1 MEPFLSKVAEVYI
14 QNESKKL
21 VDYCFVFPNKRSGAF
36 FRKYLSEAL
45 EMPILL
51 PEIITISDLI
61 SEFSVGIEA
70 SRYEQLFILYN
81 VYKSISDEVVE
92 FDQFQFWG
100 DMILNDFNDVD
111 RYLVDPKQLF
121 INVQRLKEINSN
133 YLTEEQIKIINK
145 YWGENRSFD
154 SIEKFWKHLDNEGDN
169 GVPRNRFLKLWEI
182 LYDLYFK
189 FNDELTKKGLTYSG
203 RSYKDASERIAKFS
217 AEDLTYKKYIFVGFN
232 VLSSSEI
239 KIFES
244 LKGIGCA
251 DFYWDYNSLVYNC
264 EYNKATRFI
273 RKYIKLFP
281 SNYNID
287 NELIK
292 TLPNISI
299 IGVPSNVGQVKETG
313 RLLSEL
319 SANKIV
325 PDIENALN
333 TAIVLPDEN
342 LFIPLIHSLPD
353 EFKSV
358 NITMGYPV
366 RFTSIS
372 ALMKAIVSMQL
383 RLRKLKGEYVFYY
396 EDIQNILAQ
405 PLIRT
410 IANKECEQIQND
422 ISCNRLFNI
431 SVEYLNSKYP
441 QLGILFTPVKDIKDF
456 NDVFAYAI
464 SLVEFIRKNLSEVKH
479 STLDVLF
486 LTRYTQ
492 ALQSLNHLVGKYEIV
507 MQEHTFFHLIE
518 RAISSD
524 TINFQGEPLKGLQIM
539 GVLETRALN
548 FENVIM
554 LSMNERVFPRKHFSR
569 SFIPDALRRG
579 YGMSTIEFQESI
591 YAYYFYRLI
600 SRAKNVYLLYDAR
613 TAGVKSGEM
622 SRYLYQLKFLYPQE
636 SIKTSLVDYDIQST
650 LRDGIEV
657 PKTKEIIE
665 KLDKFRT
672 EGSGKALSASAIK
685 KYCHCPL
692 QFYLEIVEELR
703 IEEDVK
709 EYMDDITYGNIVHAV
724 AEKLYKRL
732 DGIEITAQV
741 LDNMKNDT
749 AMLSKEIIMAVNEYY
764 NKLGKNNDTELY
776 GEAKVLAEIM
786 LYSITELLEQEKQ
799 FAPIIFK
806 SAEEKMVGSYNV
818 SPKLTI
824 NIKLF
829 IDRVDKI
836 KVKVNDEDVELLRIV
851 DYKTGSD
858 KTSVVSFVPVF
869 DSSNADNNGAIL
881 QMFIYCNFYAALQN
895 YDASIQPIIYK
906 LRTLKT
912 EGLQPIKIGSGKKA
926 IPVCDYREFNDE
938 FLTYFHSTLEEI
950 FNPEIPFAQ
959 TKNDDHCKYCS
970 FKTICSK

>member
-1 MEPFLSKVAEVYI
+1 MEPFLRKVAEVYL
-14 QNESKKL
+14 QNESTNI
-21 VDYCFVFPNKRSGAF
+21 VDFCFVFPNKRSGVF
-36 FRKYLSEAL
+36 FSKYLSEAL
-45 EMPILL
+45 KTPILL

-81 VYKSISDEVVE
+81 VYKSISNEVVE

-154 SIEKFWKHLDNEGDN
+154 SVETFWKHLENNDDN
-169 GVPRNRFLKLWEI
+169 GIPRDRFMKLWEI
-182 LYDLYFK
+182 LYDLYLK
-189 FNDELTKKGLTYSG
+189 FNDELTNRGLSYSG
-203 RSYKDASERIAKFS
+203 RSYKDASEKIAKIS
-217 AEDLTYKKYIFVGFN
+217 ANELTYKRYIFVGFN

-239 KIFES
+239 KIFER
-244 LKGIGCA
+244 LKEIDCA
-251 DFYWDYNSLVYNC
+251 DFYWDYNSPVYNC

-287 NELIK
+287 NDKIE
-292 TLPNISI
+292 TLPNINI
-299 IGVPSNVGQVKETG
+299 IGIPSNVGQVKEAG
-313 RLLSEL
+313 KLLSEL
-319 SANKIV
+319 CANKKIT
-325 PDIENALN
+325 DIENALN

-353 EFKSV
+353 NFKSV
-358 NITMGYPV
+358 NITMGYPMRYTPV
-366 RFTSIS
+366 S

-396 EDIQNILAQ
+396 EDIQNVLAQ
-405 PLIRT
+405 PLIRSV
-410 IANKECEQIQND
+410 ANIECEQIQNT
-422 ISCNRLFNI
+422 ISQNRLFNI
-431 SVEYLNSKYP
+431 SAEYLKKEYP
-441 QLGILFTPVKDIKDF
+441 RLEVLFTPVKDIKDF
-456 NDVFAYAI
+456 SNVFAYTI
-464 SLVEFIRKNLSEVKH
+464 SLINFIRQNLSAVKH
-479 STLDVLF
+479 SSLDVSF
-486 LTRYTQ
+486 LSRYTQ
-492 ALQSLNHLVGKYEIV
+492 ALQSLKVLVERYSIE

-524 TINFQGEPLKGLQIM
+524 TINFEGEPLKGLQIM

-600 SRAKNVYLLYDAR
+600 SRATNVYLLYDAR

-622 SRYLYQLKFLYPQE
+622 SRYLYQLKFLYPQNT
-636 SIKTSLVDYDIQST
+636 IKTSLVDYGIRST
-650 LRDGIEV
+650 RRDGIII
-657 PKTKEIIE
+657 PKTNEIIE
-665 KLDKFRT
+665 KLNKFRI

-692 QFYLEIVEELR
+692 QFYLEIIEELR
-703 IEEDVK
+703 IEDEVK

-724 AEKLYKRL
+724 AEKLYKGL
-732 DGIEITAQV
+732 DGIEITETV
-741 LDNMKNDT
+741 LERVKNST
-749 AMLSKEIIMAVNEYY
+749 AMLSNEITMAVNEHY

-786 LYSITELLEQEKQ
+786 LYSIKELLEREKQ
-799 FAPIIFK
+799 FTPIVFK
-806 SAEEKMVGSYNV
+806 SAEEKMIGRYSV
-818 SPKLTI
+818 SPDMTI
-824 NIKLF
+824 SIKLF
-829 IDRVDKI
+829 IDRVDTAM
-836 KVKVNDEDVELLRIV
+836 VNGCEQLRIV

-858 KTSVVSFVPVF
+858 KTSVSSFDPVF
-869 DSSNADNNGAIL
+869 DSANADNNGAVL
-881 QMFIYCNFYAALQN
+881 QMFVYCNFYAALQN
-895 YDASIQPIIYK
+895 YDGPIQPIIYK

-912 EGLQPIKIGSGKKA
+912 EGLKPIIIGSKKDA
-926 IPVCDYREFNDE
+926 KPVYDYRDFNDE
-938 FLTYFHSTLEEI
+938 FLPYLHDTLEEI
-950 FNPEIPFAQ
+950 FNPQIPFAQ

>member
-1 MEPFLSKVAEVYI
+1 MEPFLRKVAEVYL
-14 QNESKKL
+14 QNESTNI
-21 VDYCFVFPNKRSGAF
+21 VDFCFVFPNKRSGVF
-36 FRKYLSEAL
+36 FSKYLSEAL
-45 EMPILL
+45 KTPILL

-81 VYKSISDEVVE
+81 VYKSISNEVVE

-154 SIEKFWKHLDNEGDN
+154 SVETFWKHLDNNDDN
-169 GVPRNRFLKLWEI
+169 GIPRDRFMKLWEI
-182 LYDLYFK
+182 LYDLYLK
-189 FNDELTKKGLTYSG
+189 FNDELTNRGLSYSG
-203 RSYKDASERIAKFS
+203 RSYKDASEKIAKIS
-217 AEDLTYKKYIFVGFN
+217 ANELTYKRYIFVGFN

-239 KIFES
+239 KIFER
-244 LKGIGCA
+244 LKEIDCA
-251 DFYWDYNSLVYNC
+251 DFYWDYNSPVYNC

-287 NELIK
+287 NDKIE
-292 TLPNISI
+292 TLPNINI
-299 IGVPSNVGQVKETG
+299 IGIPSNVGQVKEAG
-313 RLLSEL
+313 KLLSEL
-319 SANKIV
+319 CANKKIT
-325 PDIENALN
+325 DIENALN

-342 LFIPLIHSLPD
+342 LFIPLIHSLP
-353 EFKSV
+353 ENFNAV
-358 NITMGYPV
+358 NITMGYPM
-366 RFTSIS
+366 RFTPVS

-396 EDIQNILAQ
+396 EDIQNVLAQ
-405 PLIRT
+405 PLIRSV
-410 IANKECEQIQND
+410 ANIECEQIQNT
-422 ISCNRLFNI
+422 ISQNRLFNI
-431 SVEYLNSKYP
+431 SAEYLKKEYP
-441 QLGILFTPVKDIKDF
+441 RLEVLFTPVKDIKDF
-456 NDVFAYAI
+456 SNVFAYTI
-464 SLVEFIRKNLSEVKH
+464 SLINFIRQNLSAVKH
-479 STLDVLF
+479 SSLEVSF
-486 LTRYTQ
+486 LSRYTQ
-492 ALQSLNHLVGKYEIV
+492 ALQSLKVLVERYSIE

-524 TINFQGEPLKGLQIM
+524 TINFEGEPLKGLQIM

-600 SRAKNVYLLYDAR
+600 SRATNVYLLYDAR

-622 SRYLYQLKFLYPQE
+622 SRYLYQLKFLYPQNT
-636 SIKTSLVDYDIQST
+636 IKTSLVDYGIRST
-650 LRDGIEV
+650 RRDGIII
-657 PKTKEIIE
+657 PKTNEIIE
-665 KLDKFRT
+665 KLNKFRI

-692 QFYLEIVEELR
+692 QFYLEIIEELR
-703 IEEDVK
+703 IEDEVK

-724 AEKLYKRL
+724 AEKLYKGL
-732 DGIEITAQV
+732 DGIEITETV
-741 LDNMKNDT
+741 LERVKNST
-749 AMLSKEIIMAVNEYY
+749 AMLSNEITMAVNEHY
-764 NKLGKNNDTELY
+764 NKLGKNNNTELY

-786 LYSITELLEQEKQ
+786 LYSIKELLEREKQ
-799 FAPIIFK
+799 FTPIVFK
-806 SAEEKMVGSYNV
+806 SAEEKMIGRYSV
-818 SPKLTI
+818 SPDLTI

-829 IDRVDKI
+829 IDRVDTAM
-836 KVKVNDEDVELLRIV
+836 VNGCEQLRIV

-858 KTSVVSFVPVF
+858 KTSVSSFDPVF
-869 DSSNADNNGAIL
+869 DSANADNNGAVL
-881 QMFIYCNFYAALQN
+881 QMFVYCNFYAALQN
-895 YDASIQPIIYK
+895 YDGPIQPIIYK

-912 EGLQPIKIGSGKKA
+912 EGLKPIIIGSKKDA
-926 IPVCDYREFNDE
+926 KPVYDYRDFNDE
-938 FLTYFHSTLEEI
+938 FLPYLHDTLEEI
-950 FNPEIPFAQ
+950 FNPQIPFAQ